1 MATIK
6 LGDKTLGTIAFGGT
20 KLGDARTL
28 NKQKIFRAE
37 VFKNHGNKLVTYAPS
52 PIAPVEGLPNEPT
65 TDWLL
70 NNGVWQDT
78 GVWDDT
84 QIWND

>member
-6 LGDKTLGTIAFGGT
+6 LGDKTLGSIAFGGT
-20 KLGDARTL
+20 KIGDARTL
-28 NKQKIFRAE
+28 TKQKVFRTQA
-37 VFKNHGNKLVTYAPS
+37 FKNHGDKQVTYS
-52 PIAPVEGLPNEPT
+52 IIAPPEGLPSEPT
-65 TDWLL
+65 QTWLL